1 MWIPKSIQVFEERV
15 AAPELLPDDPLQVAL
30 DALQV
35 FDGQV
40 EERVLAEESL
50 VALDVDELDLLP
62 VAELLGEAVDEAHGL
77 EGLRRLD
84 RDDELV
90 VAASPLSGLLECEH
104 RRRVEGEERL
114 QLGVDP
120 YRHAAIDRRHGEG
133 GVDEEEQPRSRQ
145 RKADVRSNQSFRWG
159 HLRARSGSGASTAGA
174 LWCSISASYRLQGN
188 PVMERRCS
196 M

>member
-77 EGLRRLD
+77 EGLRRL
-84 RDDELV
+84 
-90 VAASPLSGLLECEH
+90 A
-104 RRRVEGEERL
+104 
-114 QLGVDP
+114 
-120 YRHAAIDRRHGEG
+120 
-133 GVDEEEQPRSRQ
+133 
-145 RKADVRSNQSFRWG
+145 FRWG